1 MGRPFGNEECFPYN
15 ASVREWVA
23 DDDDEGDRL
32 DVVLVRHVP
41 DMSRSKAR
49 VAVAAGEV
57 TVNGRRARKGD
68 RVAAGDRVALGVD
81 PTPADFP
88 ARPDPSLALQ
98 VVHEDPHVLVVDKA
112 AGVPTHPLRP
122 DELGTLTGALVARYP
137 ELAGIGYRAREPGIV
152 HRLDTGTSGLVLVA
166 RDVATFD
173 ALALALRCGEL
184 GKTYRALVAGLPD
197 VPQEVSLSLR
207 SMKRDTRRV
216 ELDRTRNRRLS
227 EREGSESDGRAREGP
242 ANQRA
247 THLISV
253 ERVGEWSLLT
263 VSAPR
268 AGRHQIRA
276 HLAAIGFPLAGD
288 DLYGGPPIAGLARH
302 FLHAAELEFTH
313 PVTGARITVTSALP
327 AELVDALRTAR
338 EGRPVR

>member
-1 MGRPFGNEECFPYN
+1 METRSRFPYN
-15 ASVREWVA
+15 PQVRKWVA
-23 DDDDEGDRL
+23 DDEDAGERL
-32 DVVLVRHVP
+32 DVVLVRRVP

-49 VAVAAGEV
+49 LAVAAGEV

-68 RVAAGDRVALGVD
+68 RVEAGDRVALGVD
-81 PTPADFP
+81 PTRADFP
-88 ARPDPSLALQ
+88 ARPDASLALV

-112 AGVPTHPLRP
+112 PGVPTHPLRP

-173 ALALALRCGEL
+173 ALALALRRGEIAKKYL
-184 GKTYRALVAGLPD
+184 ALVAGAPA
-197 VPQEVSLSLR
+197 VPQEISLSLH

-216 ELDRTRNRRLS
+216 EPDRTRKRVVSKKGRSETEGS
-227 EREGSESDGRAREGP
+227 EREGSEGSALS
-242 ANQRA
+242 RA
-247 THLISV
+247 THLISG
-253 ERVGEWSLLT
+253 ERVGEWALLS

-288 DLYGGPPIAGLARH
+288 ELYGGPPIQGLTRH
-302 FLHAAELEFTH
+302 FLHAAELAFTH
-313 PVTGARITVTSALP
+313 PVTGARIAVASPLP
-327 AELVDALRTAR
+327 PDLVDAVRTAR
-338 EGRPVR
+338 AGLPG